1 MGRKKFTKGKKL
13 EREKKTEEKLT
24 LRMKNMHLRQ
34 GPDAIQETPTV
45 TVIAPINKV
54 LSY

>member
-1 MGRKKFTKGKKL
+1 MGRKNGTKGTKL
-13 EREKKTEEKLT
+13 ERKKKTEEKLT
-24 LRMKNMHLRQ
+24 LRMKNIHLRQ
-34 GPDAIQETPTV
+34 GPDAIQETPAV